1 MNQYAGTAEDI
12 SSRGCDPNALVTSS
26 SSILDLVYHRLRTHW
41 KVIGLGQCLSL
52 LLACSGA
59 AQATMHFN
67 CGLSAPTFSMSMV
80 YLLIAI
86 IHLPIFF
93 WKRRQTPV
101 YCPRLCRRRP
111 EAEQLATRD
120 SDAPSHAVGEER
132 LAASD
137 KNKRDV
143 QNDNNTNGSPDVDI
157 IDNTTNRPMFWS
169 IRWYLFLAFFDVEA
183 NAITMLAFRYTTL
196 TSVTL
201 FDALAIPT
209 AMVISRCIV
218 FRSSRRYRPL
228 HYVGVLVCMV
238 GVVLNVFQDYESD
251 TAGTADEKMKE
262 EYPNKMW
269 GDLCAITGGILY
281 GLNDVLTEVTVS
293 KAGGTTEYLAMMG
306 ACGFL
311 ISFLQS
317 LLLEREDI
325 RQFFPDSNLDSANDS
340 NINNSETCSQQSG
353 FLLLLAFVG
362 VTTGSYVGGARFLV
376 LSEAAF
382 FNLSLL
388 TGDLWSVIFSVVAE
402 RIVPRPLFF
411 AALAAV
417 LSGVIIYETAPSPA
431 LEKER
436 QISIG
441 DEHGKDGIVIPND
454 HQCLPQDSESEMELY
469 KECNDDEI
477 DVAGV
482 QLNNIAIT

>member
-1 MNQYAGTAEDI
+1 MNQYDGIAEDI
-12 SSRGCDPNALVTSS
+12 SSRECAPNASVTSF
-26 SSILDLVYHRLRTHW
+26 SSILDLVYHRLRNNW

-52 LLACSGA
+52 LLACSWA
-59 AQATMHFN
+59 AQATLHFN
-67 CGLSAPTFSMSMV
+67 CGLSAPTFCMSMV

-86 IHLPIFF
+86 IHLPIYF
-93 WKRRQTPV
+93 WNWRQTPV

-111 EAEQLATRD
+111 EAEQLPTHD
-120 SDAPSHAVGEER
+120 SVDPAHAIGEER
-132 LAASD
+132 LEASD
-137 KNKRDV
+137 NNKRDI
-143 QNDNNTNGSPDVDI
+143 QTDNNTNGSPDVDI
-157 IDNTTNRPMFWS
+157 IDSTTNRPMFS
-169 IRWYLFLAFFDVEA
+169 SVRWYLLLAFFDVES

-201 FDALAIPT
+201 FGALAIPS

-251 TAGTADEKMKE
+251 TAGTANEEMKE

-293 KAGGTTEYLAMMG
+293 KAGGTTEYLAMVG
-306 ACGFL
+306 ACGFF

-325 RQFFPDSNLDSANDS
+325 LQFFPDSNLDSAHDRN
-340 NINNSETCSQQSG
+340 NNSETCSQQSG

-362 VTTGSYVGGARFLV
+362 ATTGSYVGASRFLV

-388 TGDLWSVIFSVVAE
+388 TSDLWSVIFSVVAE

-411 AALAAV
+411 PALAAV
-417 LSGVIIYETAPSPA
+417 LSGVIIYETAPFPA

-436 QISIG
+436 QISNE
-441 DEHGKDGIVIPND
+441 DEDGKDGIMIPNGR
-454 HQCLPQDSESEMELY
+454 QCLPQDSESELELY
-469 KECNDDEI
+469 KDCNNAET

-482 QLNNIAIT
+482 ELNNITIT